1 MLKIRN
7 QSHHIPIHFQTK
19 GLQVR
24 IQPKNQFSP
33 LEDSQ
38 KRFRRQVLY
47 LRLCKLGSFPLR
59 IKGIL
64 KRQIR
69 RASLSTKRWTN
80 LWTQIKN
87 LHRNKFLPTLE
98 ELYSITAWIHYSCH
112 QSHVTRVKSLQWKSE
127 IPESM

>member
-7 QSHHIPIHFQTK
+7 QSRHIPVHFQTK

-24 IQPKNQFSP
+24 IQPKSQFSLP
-33 LEDSQ
+33 ESQ
-38 KRFRRQVLY
+38 KRLKHQVLY
-47 LRLCKLGSFPLR
+47 LRVWLLGSFPLR
-59 IKGIL
+59 IKGML
-64 KRQIR
+64 KHQIR

-112 QSHVTRVKSLQWKSE
+112 QSHVTRVKSLQRKSE
-127 IPESM
+127 ISESM